1 MLRHVINFS
10 LNMAVLLGTRRGK
23 PRGPKPTFKKVP
35 SLENNYKEH
44 GFSPP
49 WLAQLSTVDEGIQ
62 CDFRKDA
69 EQMESGNQ
77 DEDEDEEENNCE
89 EHSVSPTWEGQFNE
103 VNEGIQYG
111 VSWFESQLEKY
122 PHQMPSRGKET
133 LPDSK
138 TKRSWKKPVVN
149 RKLSTDERS

>member
-1 MLRHVINFS
+1 MSAPPPLPSEVGEGVQLQEKPQQMPSGGESHS
-10 LNMAVLLGTRRGK
+10 LCERCHS
-23 PRGPKPTFKKVP
+23 
-35 SLENNYKEH
+35 SL
-44 GFSPP
+44 P
-49 WLAQLSTVDEGIQ
+49 STVYRVSEGVQ
-62 CDFRKDA
+62 CNMDKDA
-69 EQMESGNQ
+69 EQKESGNQ
-77 DEDEDEEENNCE
+77 DEDEDEEEINSE

-103 VNEGIQYG
+103 VDEGIQYG
-111 VSWFESQLEKY
+111 VSWFESQLETY